1 MKGEAQL
8 GDFTLAYDFNA
19 LCDAESVV
27 GPIGAAMGEIAKGS
41 FTTIRALVWA
51 GLKKHHGKTL
61 DEAGDII
68 AEVGF
73 APAAEAVSAA
83 MQNAFPDTKGKAGN
97 ARKPRP

>member
-8 GDFTLAYDFNA
+8 GDFTLSFDFNA
-19 LCDAESVV
+19 LCDAEGVI
-27 GPIGAAMGEIAKGS
+27 GPIGAAMQEIAKGS

-61 DEAGDII
+61 EEAGGII

-73 APAAEAVSAA
+73 AAAAEAVSAA
-83 MQNAFPDTKGKAGN
+83 MASAFPEPKGKAGN
-97 ARKPRP
+97 A